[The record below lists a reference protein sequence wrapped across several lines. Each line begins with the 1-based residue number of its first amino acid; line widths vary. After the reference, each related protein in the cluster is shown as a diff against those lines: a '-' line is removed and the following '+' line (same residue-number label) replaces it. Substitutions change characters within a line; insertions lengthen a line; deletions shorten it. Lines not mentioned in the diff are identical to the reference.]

1 MTITFISLF
10 TGQHVSPSQ
19 MVSPATQTGN
29 HHHEEQV
36 PAASPFLPVQT
47 HPPHPEIDV
56 NTPAAAPSLQ
66 HPPWPSQPP
75 PSPSSTGS
83 QSTQPA
89 PSPRINGHLAP
100 SSFQNPLTG
109 QDTPRVPVASP
120 PPELP
125 SRKNLPP
132 KVAPPTPIAP
142 ASSRDAVS
150 VARPTN
156 NLPSP
161 SSSPPKGTR
170 ETNHHSPPATPPSTH
185 RAIQIPPQQRQRL
198 HSSGTELNHAMM

>member
-1 MTITFISLF
+1 MEMVYPLASSDEAVPPFKQTVLPTMEPSPLPDHFHQLPNIELSPSIQSR
-10 TGQHVSPSQ
+10 GQHVSPSQ

-89 PSPRINGHLAP
+89 PSPRINGHCKIVGYDVMP
-100 SSFQNPLTG
+100 CY
-109 QDTPRVPVASP
+109 
-120 PPELP
+120 
-125 SRKNLPP
+125 
-132 KVAPPTPIAP
+132 
-142 ASSRDAVS
+142 
-150 VARPTN
+150 
-156 NLPSP
+156 
-161 SSSPPKGTR
+161 
-170 ETNHHSPPATPPSTH
+170 
-185 RAIQIPPQQRQRL
+185 
-198 HSSGTELNHAMM
+198 